1 MHRVMVGLPKGRHTH
16 DDVAVGASKG
26 GTHVR
31 DDA

>member
-1 MHRVMVGLPKGRHTH
+1 MVGYPEDATPN
-16 DDVAVGASKG
+16 DDVAVGASRG